1 MRVWALGLRG
11 WGLGLRVRVENFLG
25 LGVED
30 LMLRVGGLPGPQKA
44 GLQKQGYLS
53 CIIVRVLYIGVS
65 TTRQV
70 PI

>member
-1 MRVWALGLRG
+1 MGFRVEGV
-11 WGLGLRVRVENFLG
+11 GLGLRVRVEDFLG

-30 LMLRVGGLPGPQKA
+30 LRLRVWGLPGPQKA

-53 CIIVRVLYIGVS
+53 YIIVRVLYIGVP
-65 TTRQV
+65 TTRRV